1 VNDISVD
8 RYGDFIASCS
18 DDGKVCLRSLYSN
31 EYQEMSFDRPVKA
44 VAIDPEY
51 SKSKKRQFVI
61 GGLAGELVL
70 NEKGWFGNNTKKVV
84 SLKAPL
90 PGCLAHT
97 FPAAAAACLPVR
109 QPGRPARNW

>member
-1 VNDISVD
+1 MNDISVD

-18 DDGKVCLRSLYSN
+18 DDGKVCLRSLYTN

-84 SLKAPL
+84 SSKAPHRAL
-90 PGCLAHT
+90 VLFEGH
-97 FPAAAAACLPVR
+97 FPAATAARPPACPRFV
-109 QPGRPARNW
+109 